1 MSEDKKMSETEDDK
15 IVESLFQEAMTELKV
30 FHEEKLELI
39 KKFRSES
46 NLEELKKIRES
57 LKG

>member
-1 MSEDKKMSETEDDK
+1 MSEDKKMSETEEDK

>member
-1 MSEDKKMSETEDDK
+1 MSEDKKMSTVDDDK
-15 IVESLFQEAMTELKV
+15 IVESLFQEAMTKLKA